1 MLQQIFDLASDV
13 QIGGGGRV
21 VVRQAHEQPAG
32 GIVYR
37 PGLLKQI
44 KEGGE
49 ASERAASFRRW
60 RLA

>member
-1 MLQQIFDLASDV
+1 MLQQILNLASDV

-44 KEGGE
+44 EEGGE
-49 ASERAASFRRW
+49 ASERTAPFWRW
-60 RLA
+60 RFA